1 VRIWL
6 PSARPTSIVVQTINL
21 QTILYNGNVPNVG
34 CNRGELMLLKVAA
47 EFTFI
52 VLTLVAGITW
62 WQLRKAQ
69 GRRQRGYYEPTFAT
83 PTHRR
88 ENPSEFTA
96 ADWRET
102 NCFTTD

>member
-1 VRIWL
+1 
-6 PSARPTSIVVQTINL
+6 
-21 QTILYNGNVPNVG
+21 
-34 CNRGELMLLKVAA
+34 MLLKVAA

-62 WQLRKAQ
+62 WQLRK
-69 GRRQRGYYEPTFAT
+69 RRAVVKEDYEPTFAT